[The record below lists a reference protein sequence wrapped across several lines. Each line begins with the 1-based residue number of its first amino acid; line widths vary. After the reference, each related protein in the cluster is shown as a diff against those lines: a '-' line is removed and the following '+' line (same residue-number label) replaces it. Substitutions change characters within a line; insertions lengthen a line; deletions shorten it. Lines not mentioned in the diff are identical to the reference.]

1 MYVATNATRSAHIP
15 IHPNARLY
23 PLVDLK
29 MQADD
34 MFARSV
40 PSAKMRKYRTYWPS
54 GFHKEDRA
62 GRPVFYDRVGQV
74 DLTALRTEPDALDMD
89 DMVKIFCQNM
99 EVLRISS
106 SRDIVLASFPTR
118 LSGCTGYPTRVCMIP
133 CVLNTTCVG
142 VEIAKC
148 G

>member
-1 MYVATNATRSAHIP
+1 MHIHTHTNACS
-15 IHPNARLY
+15 Y

-34 MFARSV
+34 IFTRSV

-74 DLTALRTEPDALDMD
+74 DLTTLRTEPDALDMD

-99 EVLRISS
+99 EVLKRCSD
-106 SRDIVLASFPTR
+106 RDIVLLTFATH
-118 LSGCTGYPTRVCMIP
+118 LSGCTGCPIRRGCDP
-133 CVLNTTCVG
+133 LH
-142 VEIAKC
+142 A
-148 G
+148 